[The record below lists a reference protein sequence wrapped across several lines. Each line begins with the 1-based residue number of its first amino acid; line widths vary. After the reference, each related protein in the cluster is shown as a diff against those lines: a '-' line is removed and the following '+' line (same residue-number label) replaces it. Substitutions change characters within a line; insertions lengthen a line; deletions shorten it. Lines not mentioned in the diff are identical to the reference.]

1 MMANNLLSFKNDIYR
16 RLKDLYTSNSK
27 TRIMNKL
34 VLVFLVNLTSF
45 CLFAQNPMMQR
56 PGGAGN
62 GQQMNGR
69 MYGKVVETQS
79 GKPVDAAS
87 IQLIQS
93 RLDTATKK
101 RKDVVIGGM
110 LTKANGEFSL
120 ENVPLF
126 GQSKL
131 KITAIGFKPLE
142 QNVGFD
148 IKMQPG
154 ADMSAMLNAVDKDL
168 GNIKLE
174 VDAQI
179 LGNVT
184 VVSNKPLFQLGIDRK
199 IYNVEKDVIAAGGT
213 AVDVMKNV
221 PSLSVDLDGNVTLRN
236 NTPQIFVD
244 GRPTTMQLEQIPADA
259 IESVEIITN
268 PSAKYDASGGTSGIL
283 NIVLKKNKKVGYN
296 GSIRSSIDSRAKVGL
311 GGDFNLRQNK
321 VNLFGSANYNQR
333 KSIGTGFTDRYNI
346 LDQPNT
352 MLHQDDRSEMVGNFR
367 FFRAGLDFFIT
378 NRNTLSA
385 SGTMGNGT
393 FRPESIS
400 ELLVDSLYTIKK
412 TSYLE
417 RLTNSEGN
425 FKFRG
430 AQLSFKHN
438 FPKAGRD
445 WTADVTYN
453 KRSNTNESLIRT
465 DYYDYPSDIIASQYA
480 QRQNISGTAQS
491 VILQTDFT
499 NPITEKSKVEMG
511 LRAAI
516 NKGSSTSSFYFV
528 DPATGEVTL
537 QQASQI
543 DYESEDHVLAGY
555 TTYTNQLKSFG
566 YQLGLRVESSGYD
579 GKLLK
584 TGETFS
590 NSFPISFFPSVF
602 LSQKMK
608 KEQELQLN
616 YTRRINRPNF
626 FQLTPFTDSSDF
638 LNPRKGNP
646 DLEPEFTNSFELSYQ
661 KIFKNKDN
669 FLASLYYKHTDNLIT
684 MYQEKFT
691 SPVNNK
697 DYVLT
702 TYVNANSSY
711 VTGLELT
718 MKNKVTK
725 WWDLTSNL
733 NLYTSKINIDDPA
746 QPEQDQFASWFG
758 KVNNTFRLPKN
769 FSVQLSGVYNSKTVL
784 PPGGSGGG
792 GGGGMG
798 MMFGPSSSAQGYVRS
813 NYYVDMGIR
822 YEFLKNKA
830 AAISLNMNDVLRT
843 RRSYTHSET
852 QYFVQDVFRRRDP
865 QVLRLNFSWRFGK
878 FDPSLFKRK
887 NMRGEREGMNTGD
900 IMQ

>member
-1 MMANNLLSFKNDIYR
+1 
-16 RLKDLYTSNSK
+16 
-27 TRIMNKL
+27 MNKL
-34 VLVFLVNLTSF
+34 VLFFLLNLTSF
-45 CLFAQNPMMQR
+45 CLFAQNPMQR

-69 MYGKVVETQS
+69 MYGKVVEAQS
-79 GKPVDAAS
+79 GKPVEAAS

-93 RLDTATKK
+93 RMDTATKK
-101 RKDVVIGGM
+101 RKDVIIAGM

-120 ENVPLF
+120 ENIPLF

-131 KITAIGFKPLE
+131 KITGIGFKPLE
-142 QNVGFD
+142 QNVSFEL
-148 IKMQPG
+148 KMQG
-154 ADMSAMLNAVDKDL
+154 GDMSAMLNAIDKDL
-168 GNIKLE
+168 GNIKME
-174 VDAQI
+174 MDAQV

-184 VVSNKPLFQLGIDRK
+184 VVSSKPLFQLGIDRK
-199 IYNVEKDVIAAGGT
+199 VYNVEKDVIAAGGT

-296 GSIRSSIDSRAKVGL
+296 GSLRSSIDSRAKIGL
-311 GGDFNLRQNK
+311 GGDFSLRQNK
-321 VNLFGSANYNQR
+321 INVFGSANYNQR
-333 KSIGTGFTDRYNI
+333 KSISTGYTDRYNI

-352 MLHQDDRSEMVGNFR
+352 YMHQDDNSEMVGNFK
-367 FFRAGLDFFIT
+367 FFRAGLDYFID
-378 NRNTLSA
+378 NRNTLSV
-385 SGTMGNGT
+385 SSNIGNGT
-393 FRPESIS
+393 FHPESIS
-400 ELLVDSLYTIKK
+400 KLLVDSLYTVKK

-417 RLTNSEGN
+417 RLTNSEGT

-438 FPKAGRD
+438 FPKAGRE
-445 WTADVTYN
+445 WTADATYN
-453 KRSNTNESLIRT
+453 KRTNINESLLRT
-465 DYYDYPSDIIASQYA
+465 DYYDYPANTLVGQFG
-480 QRQNISGTAQS
+480 QQQNTSGTGQS
-491 VILQTDFT
+491 IIIQTDFV
-499 NPITEKSKVEMG
+499 NPLTDKSKIEMG
-511 LRAAI
+511 VRGAF
-516 NKGSSTSSFYFV
+516 NKANSTSAFYYV
-528 DPATGEVTL
+528 DPVTGEPTL
-537 QQASQI
+537 QQQSQI
-543 DYESEDHVLAGY
+543 DYNSEDHILAAY

-579 GKLLK
+579 GELVK
-584 TGETFS
+584 THETFS
-590 NSFPISFFPSVF
+590 NSFPLSFFPSVF
-602 LSQKMK
+602 LSQKLK

-626 FQLTPFTDSSDF
+626 FQLSPFTDSSDF
-638 LNPRKGNP
+638 LNLRKGNP

-684 MYQEKFT
+684 SYQQKFNN
-691 SPVNNK
+691 PVNGK

-702 TYVNANSSY
+702 TFINANSSY

-718 MKNKVTK
+718 MKNKITK

-733 NLYTSKINIDDPA
+733 NLYTSKINIDDTA
-746 QPEQDQFASWFG
+746 QIEQDQFGSWFG
-758 KVNNTFRLPKN
+758 KVNNTFKLPKN
-769 FSVQLSGVYNSKTVL
+769 FSFQLTAVYNSKTVL

-792 GGGGMG
+792 GGGMG
-798 MMFGPSSSAQGYVRS
+798 MMFGGPSSSANGYVRS
-813 NYYVDMGIR
+813 NYYADMGIK

-830 AAISLNMNDVLRT
+830 ASISLNVSDVFGT
-843 RRSYTHSET
+843 RRSYTHSES
-852 QYFVQDVFRRRDP
+852 QYFIQDVYRQRDP
-865 QVLRLNFSWRFGK
+865 HLFRLNFNWRFGK
-878 FDPSLFKRK
+878 FDPNLFKRK
-887 NMRGEREGMNTGD
+887 NMKGERESMNTGEG
-900 IMQ
+900 MQ

>member
-1 MMANNLLSFKNDIYR
+1 MSLSLLSFKNDILR
-16 RLKDLYTSNSK
+16 RLNDLCTSNPK

-34 VLVFLVNLTSF
+34 VLFFLLNLTSF
-45 CLFAQNPMMQR
+45 CLFAQNPMQR

-69 MYGKVVETQS
+69 MYGKVVEAQS
-79 GKPVDAAS
+79 GKPVEAAS

-93 RLDTATKK
+93 RMDTATKK
-101 RKDVVIGGM
+101 RKDVIIAGM

-120 ENVPLF
+120 ENIPLF

-131 KITAIGFKPLE
+131 KITGIGFKPLE
-142 QNVGFD
+142 QNVSFEL
-148 IKMQPG
+148 KMQG
-154 ADMSAMLNAVDKDL
+154 GDMSAMLNAIDKDL
-168 GNIKLE
+168 GNIKME
-174 VDAQI
+174 MDAQV

-184 VVSNKPLFQLGIDRK
+184 VVSSKPLFQLGIDRK
-199 IYNVEKDVIAAGGT
+199 VYNVEKDVIAAGGT

-296 GSIRSSIDSRAKVGL
+296 GSLRSSIDSRAKIGL
-311 GGDFNLRQNK
+311 GGDFSLRQNK
-321 VNLFGSANYNQR
+321 INVFGSANYNQR
-333 KSIGTGFTDRYNI
+333 KSISTGYTDRYNI

-352 MLHQDDRSEMVGNFR
+352 YMHQDDNSEMVGNFK
-367 FFRAGLDFFIT
+367 FFRAGLDYFID
-378 NRNTLSA
+378 NRNTLSV
-385 SGTMGNGT
+385 SSNIGNGT
-393 FRPESIS
+393 FHPESIS
-400 ELLVDSLYTIKK
+400 KLLVDSLYTVKK

-417 RLTNSEGN
+417 RLTNSEGT

-438 FPKAGRD
+438 FPKAGRE
-445 WTADVTYN
+445 WTADATYN
-453 KRSNTNESLIRT
+453 KRTNINETLLRT
-465 DYYDYPSDIIASQYA
+465 DYYDYPANTLVGQFG
-480 QRQNISGTAQS
+480 QQQNTSGTGQS
-491 VILQTDFT
+491 IIIQTDFV
-499 NPITEKSKVEMG
+499 NPLTDKSKIEMG
-511 LRAAI
+511 VRGAF
-516 NKGSSTSSFYFV
+516 NKANSTSAFYYV
-528 DPATGEVTL
+528 DPVTGEPTL
-537 QQASQI
+537 QQQSQI
-543 DYESEDHVLAGY
+543 DYNSEDHILAAY

-579 GKLLK
+579 GELVK
-584 TGETFS
+584 THETFS
-590 NSFPISFFPSVF
+590 NSFPLSFFPSVF
-602 LSQKMK
+602 LSQKLK

-626 FQLTPFTDSSDF
+626 FQLSPFTDSSDF
-638 LNPRKGNP
+638 LNLRKGNP

-684 MYQEKFT
+684 SYQQKFNN
-691 SPVNNK
+691 PVNGK

-702 TYVNANSSY
+702 TFINANSSY

-718 MKNKVTK
+718 MKNKITK

-733 NLYTSKINIDDPA
+733 NLYTSKINIDDTA
-746 QPEQDQFASWFG
+746 QIEQDQFGSWFG
-758 KVNNTFRLPKN
+758 KVNNTFKLPKN
-769 FSVQLSGVYNSKTVL
+769 FSFQLTAVYNSKTVL

-792 GGGGMG
+792 GGGMG
-798 MMFGPSSSAQGYVRS
+798 MMFGGPSSSANGYVRS
-813 NYYVDMGIR
+813 NYYADMGIK

-830 AAISLNMNDVLRT
+830 ASISLNVSDVFGT
-843 RRSYTHSET
+843 RRSYTHSES
-852 QYFVQDVFRRRDP
+852 QYFIQDVYRQRDP
-865 QVLRLNFSWRFGK
+865 HLFRLNFNWRFGK
-878 FDPSLFKRK
+878 FDPNLFKRK
-887 NMRGEREGMNTGD
+887 NMKGERESMNTGEG
-900 IMQ
+900 MQ

>member
-1 MMANNLLSFKNDIYR
+1 MSLSLLSFKDDILR
-16 RLKDLYTSNSK
+16 RLNDLCTSNPK

-34 VLVFLVNLTSF
+34 VLVFLLNLTSF
-45 CLFAQNPMMQR
+45 CLFAQNPMQR
-56 PGGAGN
+56 PGGGGN

-69 MYGKVVETQS
+69 MYGKVVEAQS

-87 IQLIQS
+87 VQLVQS
-93 RLDTATKK
+93 RMDTATKK
-101 RKDVVIGGM
+101 NKEVIIAGM

-126 GQSKL
+126 GKSKL
-131 KITAIGFKPLE
+131 KITAIGFKPIE
-142 QNVGFD
+142 QSAGFEM
-148 IKMQPG
+148 KPG
-154 ADMSAMLNAVDKDL
+154 GDMNAMLNAIDKDL

-174 VDAQI
+174 IDAQV

-184 VVSNKPLFQLGIDRK
+184 VVGSKPLFQLGIDRK

-221 PSLSVDLDGNVTLRN
+221 PSLSVDLDGSVTLRN

-268 PSAKYDASGGTSGIL
+268 PSAKFDASGGTSGIL

-296 GSIRSSIDSRAKVGL
+296 GSLRSSIDSRAKIGL
-311 GGDFNLRQNK
+311 GGDFSLRQNK
-321 VNLFGSANYNQR
+321 INIFGSANYNQR
-333 KSIGTGFTDRYNI
+333 KSISTGYTDRYNI

-352 MLHQDDRSEMVGNFR
+352 YMHQDDRSEMVGNFK
-367 FFRAGLDFFIT
+367 FFRAGLDYFID

-385 SGTMGNGT
+385 STNIGNGT
-393 FRPESIS
+393 FHPESIS

-417 RLTNSEGN
+417 RMTNSEGI

-430 AQLSFKHN
+430 AQVSFKHN
-438 FPKAGRD
+438 FPKAGRE
-445 WTADVTYN
+445 WTADATYN
-453 KRSNTNESLIRT
+453 KRTNINESLIRT
-465 DYYDYPSDIIASQYA
+465 DYYDYPSNTLVGQFG
-480 QRQNISGTAQS
+480 QQQNTSGTGQS
-491 VILQTDFT
+491 LIVQTDFV
-499 NPITEKSKVEMG
+499 NPITDKSKIEMG
-511 LRAAI
+511 IRGAF
-516 NKGSSTSSFYFV
+516 NKANSTSAFYYV
-528 DPATGEVTL
+528 DPATGEPTL
-537 QQASQI
+537 QQQSQI
-543 DYESEDHVLAGY
+543 DYQSEAHVLAAY
-555 TTYTNQLKSFG
+555 TTYTNNIKSFG

-579 GKLLK
+579 GELMK
-584 TGETFS
+584 TGEKFS
-590 NSFPISFFPSVF
+590 NSFPISLFPSVF
-602 LSQKMK
+602 LSQKLK

-626 FQLTPFTDSSDF
+626 FQLSPFTDSSDF
-638 LNPRKGNP
+638 LNLRKGNP
-646 DLEPEFTNSFELSYQ
+646 DLEPEFTSSFELSYQ

-684 MYQEKFT
+684 TYQEKFT
-691 SPVNNK
+691 SPINGK

-702 TYVNANSSY
+702 TFINANSSY

-718 MKNKVTK
+718 MKNKITK

-758 KVNNTFRLPKN
+758 KVNNTFKLPKN
-769 FSVQLSGVYNSKTVL
+769 FSFQLTAVYNSKTVL

-792 GGGGMG
+792 GGMGGM
-798 MMFGPSSSAQGYVRS
+798 MMGGPSSSANGYVRS
-813 NYYVDMGIR
+813 NYYADMGIK

-830 AAISLNMNDVLRT
+830 ASISLNMSDVFAT
-843 RRSYTHSET
+843 RRSYTHSES
-852 QYFVQDVFRRRDP
+852 QYFIQDVYRQRD
-865 QVLRLNFSWRFGK
+865 QQLLRLNFNWRFGK
-878 FDPSLFKRK
+878 FDPNLFKRK
-887 NMRGEREGMNTGD
+887 NMKGERESMNTCGD
-900 IMQ
+900 GMQ

>member
-1 MMANNLLSFKNDIYR
+1 
-16 RLKDLYTSNSK
+16 
-27 TRIMNKL
+27 
-34 VLVFLVNLTSF
+34 
-45 CLFAQNPMMQR
+45 
-56 PGGAGN
+56 
-62 GQQMNGR
+62 MNGR

-87 IQLIQS
+87 VQLIQS
-93 RLDTATKK
+93 RMDTATKK

-120 ENVPLF
+120 ENIPLF

-131 KITAIGFKPLE
+131 KITAIGFKPVE

-154 ADMSAMLNAVDKDL
+154 ADMSAMLNAIDKDL

-174 VDAQI
+174 VDAQV
-179 LGNVT
+179 LGTVT
-184 VVSNKPLFQLGIDRK
+184 VVANKPLFQLGIDRK

-236 NTPQIFVD
+236 NAPQIFVD

-296 GSIRSSIDSRAKVGL
+296 GGVRSSIDSRARIGL
-311 GGDFNLRQNK
+311 GGDISLRQNK
-321 VNLFGSANYNQR
+321 VNIFGSANYNQR
-333 KSIGTGFTDRYNI
+333 KSIGTGYTDRMNFI
-346 LDQPNT
+346 DST
-352 MLHQDDRSEMVGNFR
+352 VLHQDDRSEMIGNFK
-367 FFRAGLDFFIT
+367 FFRAGIDYFIN

-385 SGTMGNGT
+385 STNIGNGI
-393 FRPESIS
+393 FRPETLS
-400 ELLVDSLYTIKK
+400 ELLVTPMDPLKE

-438 FPKAGRD
+438 FPKAGRE
-445 WTADVTYN
+445 WTADATYN
-453 KRSNTNESLIRT
+453 KRTNTNESLIRT
-465 DYYDYPSDIIASQYA
+465 DKFEYPSGVWAGQFT
-480 QRQNISGTAQS
+480 QQQNTSGTGQS
-491 VILQTDFT
+491 LIVQTDFV
-499 NPITEKSKVEMG
+499 NPITEKSKIEMG
-511 LRAAI
+511 IRAAF
-516 NKGSSTSSFYFV
+516 NKANSTGAFYSI
-528 DPATGEVTL
+528 DPVTGKPIL
-537 QQASQI
+537 QPASQI
-543 DYESEDHVLAGY
+543 DYQSEDHVLAGY

-579 GKLLK
+579 GELMK
-584 TGETFS
+584 TGEQFS
-590 NSFPISFFPSVF
+590 NSFPLSFFPSVF

-608 KEQELQLN
+608 KEQELQFN

-626 FQLTPFTDSSDF
+626 FQLSPFTDSSDF

-646 DLEPEFTNSFELSYQ
+646 DLEPEFTNSLEVSYQ

-669 FLASLYYKHTDNLIT
+669 FLASLYFKHTDNLIT
-684 MYQEKFT
+684 GYQEKFT
-691 SPVNNK
+691 SPVNGE
-697 DYVLT
+697 DYVLH
-702 TYVNANSSY
+702 TYINANSSY
-711 VTGLELT
+711 VTGLEFT
-718 MKNKVTK
+718 MKNKVAK

-733 NLYTSKINIDDPA
+733 NLYTSKINIDDPS

-758 KVNNTFRLPKN
+758 KVNNTFKLPKN
-769 FSVQLSGVYNSKTVL
+769 FSVQLTAVYNSKTVL

-792 GGGGMG
+792 GGGMG
-798 MMFGPSSSAQGYVRS
+798 MMFGPSSTAQGYVRS
-813 NYYVDMGIR
+813 NYYADMGVK
-822 YEFLKNKA
+822 YEFLKNRA
-830 AAISLNMNDVLRT
+830 ASISLNMNDIFRT
-843 RRSYTHSET
+843 RRSYTHSES
-852 QYFVQDVFRRRDP
+852 QYIIQDIFRRRDP
-865 QVLRLNFSWRFGK
+865 QVLRLNFNWRFGK
-878 FDPSLFKRK
+878 FDPNLFKRK
-887 NMRGEREGMNTGD
+887 NLKGEREGMNTGD

>member
-1 MMANNLLSFKNDIYR
+1 
-16 RLKDLYTSNSK
+16 
-27 TRIMNKL
+27 MNKL
-34 VLVFLVNLTSF
+34 VLVFLVNLTSL
-45 CLFAQNPMMQR
+45 CLIAQNPAMQR

-69 MYGKVVETQS
+69 MYGKIVEAQS

-87 IQLIQS
+87 VQLVQTRI
-93 RLDTATKK
+93 DTATKK
-101 RKDVVIGGM
+101 SKEVIIAGM

-126 GQSKL
+126 GKSKL
-131 KITAIGFKPLE
+131 KITAIGFKPME
-142 QNVGFD
+142 QPVGFE

-154 ADMSAMLNAVDKDL
+154 ADMSAMLNAIDKDL

-174 VDAQI
+174 IDAQV

-184 VVSNKPLFQLGIDRK
+184 VVGSKPLFQLGIDRK

-236 NTPQIFVD
+236 NAPQIFVD

-296 GSIRSSIDSRAKVGL
+296 GSLRSSIDSRAKIGI
-311 GGDFNLRQNK
+311 GGDFSLRQNK
-321 VNLFGSANYNQR
+321 INIFGSANYNQR
-333 KSIGTGFTDRYNI
+333 KSISTGYTDRYNI

-352 MLHQDDRSEMVGNFR
+352 YMHQDDRSEMEGNFK
-367 FFRAGLDFFIT
+367 FFRAGIDYFID
-378 NRNTLSA
+378 NRNTLSVN
-385 SGTMGNGT
+385 TNIGNGS
-393 FRPESIS
+393 FAPESIS
-400 ELLVDSLYTIKK
+400 KLLVDSLYTVTK

-417 RLTNSEGN
+417 RLTNSEGD

-438 FPKAGRD
+438 FPKAGKE
-445 WTADVTYN
+445 WTADATYN
-453 KRSNTNESLIRT
+453 KRKNINENLIRT
-465 DYYDYPSDIIASQYA
+465 DYYDYA
-480 QRQNISGTAQS
+480 SGTLAGEFDQQQNTSGTGESLVIQS
-491 VILQTDFT
+491 DFV
-499 NPITEKSKVEMG
+499 NPIKDKSKIEMG
-511 LRAAI
+511 VRAAF
-516 NKGSSTSSFYFV
+516 NKANSSTAFYYI
-528 DPATGEVTL
+528 DPASGQPTL
-537 QQASQI
+537 IPNSSV
-543 DYESEDHVLAGY
+543 DYVAQDHILAAY
-555 TTYTNQLKSFG
+555 TTYTNNLKSFG

-579 GKLLK
+579 GELTK
-584 TGETFS
+584 TNESFS
-590 NSFPISFFPSVF
+590 NTFPLSFFPSVF
-602 LSQKMK
+602 LSQKLK

-626 FQLTPFTDSSDF
+626 FQLSPFIDKSDF

-684 MYQEKFT
+684 SYQGET
-691 SPVNNK
+691 EVI
-697 DYVLT
+697 DGIERVIT
-702 TYVNANSSY
+702 TFINANSSY

-718 MKNKVTK
+718 MKNKVAK
-725 WWDLTSNL
+725 WWDLTSNV
-733 NLYTSKINIDDPA
+733 NLYTSKINIDDPK

-758 KVNNTFRLPKN
+758 KVNNTFKLPKN
-769 FSVQLSGVYNSKTVL
+769 FSFQLTAVYNSKTVL

-798 MMFGPSSSAQGYVRS
+798 MMFGSGSSAQGYVRS
-813 NYYVDMGIR
+813 NYYADMGIK
-822 YEFLKNKA
+822 YEFLKNRA
-830 AAISLNMNDVLRT
+830 ASISLNMSDVFRT
-843 RRSYTHSET
+843 RRSYTHAES
-852 QYFVQDVFRRRDP
+852 QYFTQDVFRRRDP
-865 QVLRLNFSWRFGK
+865 QLLRLNFNWRFGK
-878 FDPSLFKRK
+878 FDPNLFKRK
-887 NMRGEREGMNTGD
+887 NMKGERESMNTGEG
-900 IMQ
+900 MQ

>member
-1 MMANNLLSFKNDIYR
+1 MSLNLLSFKNDILR
-16 RLKDLYTSNSK
+16 RLNDLYTSNSK

-34 VLVFLVNLTSF
+34 VLVFLLNLTSF
-45 CLFAQNPMMQR
+45 CLFAQNPMQR

-69 MYGKVVETQS
+69 MYGKVVEAQS
-79 GKPVDAAS
+79 GKPVEAAS
-87 IQLIQS
+87 VQLVQS
-93 RLDTATKK
+93 RMDTATKK
-101 RKDVVIGGM
+101 RKDVIIAGM

-120 ENVPLF
+120 ENIPLF

-131 KITAIGFKPLE
+131 KITGIGFKPLE
-142 QNVGFD
+142 QNVNFEL
-148 IKMQPG
+148 KMQG
-154 ADMSAMLNAVDKDL
+154 GDMSAMLNAIDKDL
-168 GNIKLE
+168 GNIKME
-174 VDAQI
+174 MDAQV

-184 VVSNKPLFQLGIDRK
+184 VVSSKPLFQLGIDRK
-199 IYNVEKDVIAAGGT
+199 VYNVEKDVIAAGGT

-236 NTPQIFVD
+236 NAPQIFVD

-296 GSIRSSIDSRAKVGL
+296 GGLRSSIDSRAKIGL
-311 GGDFNLRQNK
+311 GGDFSLRQNK
-321 VNLFGSANYNQR
+321 INVFGSANYNQR
-333 KSIGTGFTDRYNI
+333 KSISTGYTDRYNI

-352 MLHQDDRSEMVGNFR
+352 YMHQDDNSEMIGNFK
-367 FFRAGLDFFIT
+367 FFGAGIDYFID

-385 SGTMGNGT
+385 NTNIGNGT

-400 ELLVDSLYTIKK
+400 QLLVDSLYTVKK

-417 RLTNSEGN
+417 RFTNSEGE

-430 AQLSFKHN
+430 GQLSFKHN
-438 FPKAGRD
+438 FPKAGRE
-445 WTADVTYN
+445 WTADATYN
-453 KRSNTNESLIRT
+453 KRTNINENLIRT
-465 DYYDYPSDIIASQYA
+465 DYYNYPSGTTAGQVGQQQNATGTGQSII
-480 QRQNISGTAQS
+480 
-491 VILQTDFT
+491 VQTDFV
-499 NPITEKSKVEMG
+499 NPITDKSKLEMG
-511 LRAAI
+511 IRGAF
-516 NKGSSTSSFYFV
+516 NKANSTSAFYYF
-528 DPATGEVTL
+528 DPATGQPKLVPNSE
-537 QQASQI
+537 I
-543 DYESEDHVLAGY
+543 DYVSEDHVLAAY

-579 GKLLK
+579 GELMK
-584 TGETFS
+584 TGEKFS
-590 NSFPISFFPSVF
+590 NSFPISLFPSVF
-602 LSQKMK
+602 LSQKLK

-626 FQLTPFTDSSDF
+626 FQLSPFTDSSDF
-638 LNPRKGNP
+638 LNLRKGNP
-646 DLEPEFTNSFELSYQ
+646 DLEPEFTSSFELSYQ

-684 MYQEKFT
+684 TYQEKFT
-691 SPVNNK
+691 SPINGK
-697 DYVLT
+697 DCVLT
-702 TYVNANSSY
+702 TFINANSSY

-718 MKNKVTK
+718 MKNKITK

-758 KVNNTFRLPKN
+758 KVNNTFKLPKN
-769 FSVQLSGVYNSKTVL
+769 FSFQLTAVYNSKTVL

-792 GGGGMG
+792 GGMGGGGM
-798 MMFGPSSSAQGYVRS
+798 MMGGSLSSANGYVRA
-813 NYYVDMGIR
+813 NYYADMGIK
-822 YEFLKNKA
+822 YDFLKNKA
-830 AAISLNMNDVLRT
+830 ASISLNMSDVFAT
-843 RRSYTHSET
+843 RRSDTHSES
-852 QYFVQDVFRRRDP
+852 QYFVQDVYRQRD
-865 QVLRLNFSWRFGK
+865 QQLLRLNFNWRFGK
-878 FDPSLFKRK
+878 FDPNLFKRK
-887 NMRGEREGMNTGD
+887 NLKGERESMNTGD

>member
-1 MMANNLLSFKNDIYR
+1 
-16 RLKDLYTSNSK
+16 
-27 TRIMNKL
+27 MNKL

-69 MYGKVVETQS
+69 MYGKVVESQS
-79 GKPVDAAS
+79 GKAVDAAS
-87 IQLIQS
+87 IQLVQS

-154 ADMSAMLNAVDKDL
+154 ADMSAMLNAIDKDL

-199 IYNVEKDVIAAGGT
+199 IYNVEKDVVAAGGT

-244 GRPTTMQLEQIPADA
+244 GRPSTMQLDQIPADA

-268 PSAKYDASGGTSGIL
+268 PSAKFDASGGTSGIL

-296 GSIRSSIDSRAKVGL
+296 GSIRTNIDSRARVGL

-321 VNLFGSANYNQR
+321 INLSGAANYNQR
-333 KSIGTGFTDRYNI
+333 KSISTGFTERYNI

-352 MLHQDDRSEMVGNFR
+352 LLHQDDRNVSKGSFR
-367 FFRAGLDFFIT
+367 FFRAGLDYFIN
-378 NRNTLSA
+378 NRNTLSV
-385 SGTMGNGT
+385 SGVMGNGK
-393 FRPESIS
+393 FRPENIS
-400 ELLVDSLYTIKK
+400 ELLVDSLYTVKR
-412 TSYLE
+412 TSYTE

-425 FKFRG
+425 FKFRR

-438 FPKAGRD
+438 FPKAGRE
-445 WTADVTYN
+445 WTADVTYDKRENLN
-453 KRSNTNESLIRT
+453 KSLLQT
-465 DYYDYPSDIIASQYA
+465 DYYNYPSNTISDQFL
-480 QRQNISGTAQS
+480 QQQNNAGSGQN
-491 VILQTDFT
+491 VIMQTDFT
-499 NPITEKSKVEMG
+499 NPITEKSKLEMG
-511 LRAAI
+511 VRAAFS
-516 NKGSSTSSFYFV
+516 KSTSTSAFYTV
-528 DPATGEVTL
+528 NPNTGELVL
-537 QQASQI
+537 QPASQV
-543 DYESEDHVLAGY
+543 DYESEDHVLAAY
-555 TTYTNQLKSFG
+555 TSFSNQVKNFG

-579 GKLLK
+579 GKLRK
-584 TGETFS
+584 TNESFS
-590 NSFPISFFPSVF
+590 NDFPLSFFPSVF
-602 LSQKMK
+602 LSQKLK
-608 KEQELQLN
+608 KDQELQLN

-626 FQLTPFTDSSDF
+626 FQLMPFADSSDF
-638 LNPRKGNP
+638 LNLRKGNP
-646 DLEPEFTNSFELSYQ
+646 DLEPEFTNSFEVSYQ

-697 DYVLT
+697 DYILT
-702 TYVNANSSY
+702 TFINANSSY
-711 VTGLELT
+711 VTGLEFT

-733 NLYTSKINIDDPA
+733 NLYTSKIDIDDPS

-758 KVNNTFRLPKN
+758 KVNNTFKLPKN
-769 FSVQLSGVYNSKTVL
+769 FSVQLSG
-784 PPGGSGGG
+784 
-792 GGGGMG
+792 
-798 MMFGPSSSAQGYVRS
+798 
-813 NYYVDMGIR
+813 
-822 YEFLKNKA
+822 
-830 AAISLNMNDVLRT
+830 
-843 RRSYTHSET
+843 
-852 QYFVQDVFRRRDP
+852 
-865 QVLRLNFSWRFGK
+865 
-878 FDPSLFKRK
+878 
-887 NMRGEREGMNTGD
+887 
-900 IMQ
+900 

>member
-1 MMANNLLSFKNDIYR
+1 MSLNLLSFKNDILR
-16 RLKDLYTSNSK
+16 RLNDLCASNPK

-34 VLVFLVNLTSF
+34 VLFFLLNLTSF
-45 CLFAQNPMMQR
+45 CLFAQNPMQR

-69 MYGKVVETQS
+69 MYGKVVEAQS
-79 GKPVDAAS
+79 GKPVEAAS

-93 RLDTATKK
+93 RMDTATKK
-101 RKDVVIGGM
+101 RKDVIIAGM

-120 ENVPLF
+120 ENIPLF

-131 KITAIGFKPLE
+131 KITGIGFKPLE
-142 QNVGFD
+142 QNVSFEL
-148 IKMQPG
+148 KMQG
-154 ADMSAMLNAVDKDL
+154 GDMSAMLNAIDKDL
-168 GNIKLE
+168 GNIKME
-174 VDAQI
+174 MDAQV

-184 VVSNKPLFQLGIDRK
+184 VVSSKPLFQLGIDRK
-199 IYNVEKDVIAAGGT
+199 VYNVEKDVIAAGGT

-296 GSIRSSIDSRAKVGL
+296 GSLRSSIDSRAKIGL
-311 GGDFNLRQNK
+311 GGDFSLRQNK
-321 VNLFGSANYNQR
+321 INVFGSANYNQR
-333 KSIGTGFTDRYNI
+333 KSISTGYTDRYNI

-352 MLHQDDRSEMVGNFR
+352 YMHQDDNSEMVGNFK
-367 FFRAGLDFFIT
+367 FFRAGLDYFID
-378 NRNTLSA
+378 NRNTLSV
-385 SGTMGNGT
+385 SSNIGNGT
-393 FRPESIS
+393 FHPESIS
-400 ELLVDSLYTIKK
+400 KLLVDSLYRVKK

-417 RLTNSEGN
+417 RLTNSEGT

-438 FPKAGRD
+438 FPKAGRE
-445 WTADVTYN
+445 WTADATYN
-453 KRSNTNESLIRT
+453 KRTNINESLLRT
-465 DYYDYPSDIIASQYA
+465 DYYDYPANTLVGQFG
-480 QRQNISGTAQS
+480 QQQNTSGTGQS
-491 VILQTDFT
+491 IIIQTDFV
-499 NPITEKSKVEMG
+499 NPLTDKSKIEMG
-511 LRAAI
+511 VRGAF
-516 NKGSSTSSFYFV
+516 NKANSTSAFYYV
-528 DPATGEVTL
+528 DPVTGEPTL
-537 QQASQI
+537 QQQSQI
-543 DYESEDHVLAGY
+543 DYNSEDHILAAY

-579 GKLLK
+579 GELVK
-584 TGETFS
+584 THETFS
-590 NSFPISFFPSVF
+590 NSFPLSFFPSVF
-602 LSQKMK
+602 LSQKLK

-626 FQLTPFTDSSDF
+626 FQLSPFTDSSDF
-638 LNPRKGNP
+638 LNLRKGNP

-684 MYQEKFT
+684 SYQQKFNN
-691 SPVNNK
+691 PVNGK

-702 TYVNANSSY
+702 TFINANSSY

-718 MKNKVTK
+718 MKNKITK

-733 NLYTSKINIDDPA
+733 NLYTSKINIDDTA
-746 QPEQDQFASWFG
+746 QIEQDQFGSWFG
-758 KVNNTFRLPKN
+758 KVNNTFKLPKN
-769 FSVQLSGVYNSKTVL
+769 FSFQLTAVYNSKTVL

-792 GGGGMG
+792 GGGMG
-798 MMFGPSSSAQGYVRS
+798 MMFGGPSSSANGYVRS
-813 NYYVDMGIR
+813 NYYADMGIK

-830 AAISLNMNDVLRT
+830 ASISLNVSDVFGT
-843 RRSYTHSET
+843 RRSYTHSES
-852 QYFVQDVFRRRDP
+852 QYFIQDVYRQRDP
-865 QVLRLNFSWRFGK
+865 HLFRLNFNWRFGK
-878 FDPSLFKRK
+878 FDPNLFKRK
-887 NMRGEREGMNTGD
+887 NMKGERESMNTGEG
-900 IMQ
+900 MQ

>member
-1 MMANNLLSFKNDIYR
+1 
-16 RLKDLYTSNSK
+16 
-27 TRIMNKL
+27 MNKL
-34 VLVFLVNLTSF
+34 VLVFLLNLTSF

-56 PGGAGN
+56 PGGGGN

-69 MYGKVVETQS
+69 MYGKVVESHS

-93 RLDTATKK
+93 RMDTATKK
-101 RKDVVIGGM
+101 RKDVVIAGM

-131 KITAIGFKPLE
+131 KITAMGFKPIE
-142 QNVGFD
+142 QNVGFE

-154 ADMSAMLNAVDKDL
+154 ADMSAMLNAIDKDL
-168 GNIKLE
+168 GNLKLE
-174 VDAQI
+174 IDAQV

-184 VVSNKPLFQLGIDRK
+184 VVGSKPQFQLGIDRK

-236 NTPQIFVD
+236 NAPQIFVD

-296 GSIRSSIDSRAKVGL
+296 GSLRSSIDSRAKIGL
-311 GGDFNLRQNK
+311 GGDFSLRQNK
-321 VNLFGSANYNQR
+321 INIFGSANYNQR
-333 KSIGTGFTDRYNI
+333 KSVSTGYTDRYNI

-352 MLHQDDRSEMVGNFR
+352 YMHQDDNSEMVGNFK
-367 FFRAGLDFFIT
+367 FFRAGIDYFID

-385 SGTMGNGT
+385 STNIGNGT

-400 ELLVDSLYTIKK
+400 QLLVDSLYTVKK

-417 RLTNSEGN
+417 RFTNSEGE

-438 FPKAGRD
+438 FPKAGRE
-445 WTADVTYN
+445 WTADATYN
-453 KRSNTNESLIRT
+453 KRTNINENLIRT
-465 DYYDYPSDIIASQYA
+465 DYYNYPAGTLAGQVGQQQNATGTGQSII
-480 QRQNISGTAQS
+480 I
-491 VILQTDFT
+491 QTDFV
-499 NPITEKSKVEMG
+499 NPITDKSKIEMG
-511 LRAAI
+511 VRGAF
-516 NKGSSTSSFYFV
+516 NKANSTSSFYYM
-528 DPATGEVTL
+528 DPVTGKPTL
-537 QQASQI
+537 QPKSQI
-543 DYESEDHVLAGY
+543 DYTSEDHVLAAY
-555 TTYTNQLKSFG
+555 TTYTNNIKSFG

-579 GKLLK
+579 GELAK
-584 TGETFS
+584 THETFS
-590 NSFPISFFPSVF
+590 NSFPLSFFPSVF
-602 LSQKMK
+602 LSQKLK

-626 FQLTPFTDSSDF
+626 FQLSPFTDSSDF
-638 LNPRKGNP
+638 LNLRKGNP

-669 FLASLYYKHTDNLIT
+669 FLASIYYKHTDNMIT
-684 MYQEKFT
+684 SYQEKFT
-691 SPVNNK
+691 NPVDSN
-697 DYVLT
+697 DYVLNT
-702 TYVNANSSY
+702 FINANSSY

-718 MKNKVTK
+718 MKNKITK

-758 KVNNTFRLPKN
+758 KVNNTFKLPKN
-769 FSVQLSGVYNSKTVL
+769 FSIQFTAVYNSKTVL

-792 GGGGMG
+792 GGGGGMG
-798 MMFGPSSSAQGYVRS
+798 MMFGSASSANGYVRA
-813 NYYVDMGIR
+813 NYYADMGVK

-830 AAISLNMNDVLRT
+830 ASISLNMSDVFGT
-843 RRSYTHSET
+843 RRSYTHSES
-852 QYFVQDVFRRRDP
+852 QYFIQDVYRERD
-865 QVLRLNFSWRFGK
+865 QQMLRLNFNWRFGK
-878 FDPSLFKRK
+878 FDPNLFKRK
-887 NMRGEREGMNTGD
+887 NLKGEREGMNTGD
-900 IMQ
+900 MMQ

>member
-1 MMANNLLSFKNDIYR
+1 
-16 RLKDLYTSNSK
+16 
-27 TRIMNKL
+27 
-34 VLVFLVNLTSF
+34 
-45 CLFAQNPMMQR
+45 MQR

-69 MYGKVVETQS
+69 MYGKVVEAQS
-79 GKPVDAAS
+79 GKPVEAAS

-93 RLDTATKK
+93 RMDTATKK
-101 RKDVVIGGM
+101 RKDVIIAGM

-120 ENVPLF
+120 ENIPLF

-131 KITAIGFKPLE
+131 KITGIGFKPLE
-142 QNVGFD
+142 QNVSFEL
-148 IKMQPG
+148 KMQG
-154 ADMSAMLNAVDKDL
+154 GDMSAMLNAIDKDL
-168 GNIKLE
+168 GNIKME
-174 VDAQI
+174 MDAQV

-184 VVSNKPLFQLGIDRK
+184 VVSSKPLFQLGIDRK
-199 IYNVEKDVIAAGGT
+199 VYNVEKDVIAAGGT

-296 GSIRSSIDSRAKVGL
+296 GSLRSSIDSRAKIGL
-311 GGDFNLRQNK
+311 GGDFSLRQNK
-321 VNLFGSANYNQR
+321 INVFGSANYNQR
-333 KSIGTGFTDRYNI
+333 KSISTGYTDRYNI

-352 MLHQDDRSEMVGNFR
+352 YMHQDDNSEMVGNFK
-367 FFRAGLDFFIT
+367 FFRAGLDYFID
-378 NRNTLSA
+378 NRNTLSV
-385 SGTMGNGT
+385 SSNIGNGT
-393 FRPESIS
+393 FHPESIS
-400 ELLVDSLYTIKK
+400 KLLVDSLYTVKK

-417 RLTNSEGN
+417 RLTNSEGT

-438 FPKAGRD
+438 FPKAGRE
-445 WTADVTYN
+445 WTADATYN
-453 KRSNTNESLIRT
+453 KRTNINETLLRT
-465 DYYDYPSDIIASQYA
+465 DYYDYPANTLVGQFG
-480 QRQNISGTAQS
+480 QQQNTSGTGQS
-491 VILQTDFT
+491 IIIQTDFV
-499 NPITEKSKVEMG
+499 NPLTDKSKIEMG
-511 LRAAI
+511 VRGAF
-516 NKGSSTSSFYFV
+516 NKANSTSAFYYV
-528 DPATGEVTL
+528 DPVTGEPTL
-537 QQASQI
+537 QQQSQI
-543 DYESEDHVLAGY
+543 DYNSEDHILAAY

-579 GKLLK
+579 GELVK
-584 TGETFS
+584 THETFS
-590 NSFPISFFPSVF
+590 NSFPLSFFPSVF
-602 LSQKMK
+602 LSQKLK

-626 FQLTPFTDSSDF
+626 FQLSPFTDSSDF
-638 LNPRKGNP
+638 LNLRKGNP

-684 MYQEKFT
+684 SYQQKFNN
-691 SPVNNK
+691 PVNGK

-702 TYVNANSSY
+702 TFINANSSY

-718 MKNKVTK
+718 MKNKITK

-733 NLYTSKINIDDPA
+733 NLYTSKINIDDTA
-746 QPEQDQFASWFG
+746 QIEQDQFGSWFG
-758 KVNNTFRLPKN
+758 KVNNTFKLPKN
-769 FSVQLSGVYNSKTVL
+769 FSFQLTAVYNSKTVL

-792 GGGGMG
+792 GGGMG
-798 MMFGPSSSAQGYVRS
+798 MMFGGPSSSANGYVRS
-813 NYYVDMGIR
+813 NYYADMGIK

-830 AAISLNMNDVLRT
+830 ASISLNVSDVFGT
-843 RRSYTHSET
+843 RRSYTHSES
-852 QYFVQDVFRRRDP
+852 QYFIQDVYRQRDP
-865 QVLRLNFSWRFGK
+865 HLFRLNFNWRFGK
-878 FDPSLFKRK
+878 FDPNLFKRK
-887 NMRGEREGMNTGD
+887 NMKGERESMNTGEG
-900 IMQ
+900 MQ

>member
-1 MMANNLLSFKNDIYR
+1 
-16 RLKDLYTSNSK
+16 
-27 TRIMNKL
+27 MNKL
-34 VLVFLVNLTSF
+34 VLVFLLNITSF
-45 CLFAQNPMMQR
+45 YLFAQNPMQR

-69 MYGKVVETQS
+69 MYGKVVESQS

-87 IQLIQS
+87 VQLVQS
-93 RLDTATKK
+93 RMDTATKK
-101 RKDVVIGGM
+101 RKDVIIAGM

-131 KITAIGFKPLE
+131 KITAIGFKPIE
-142 QNVGFD
+142 QPAGFEM
-148 IKMQPG
+148 KPG
-154 ADMSAMLNAVDKDL
+154 GDMSAMLNAIDKDL

-174 VDAQI
+174 IDAQV

-184 VVSNKPLFQLGIDRK
+184 VVGSKPLFQLGIDRK

-296 GSIRSSIDSRAKVGL
+296 GSLRSSIDSRAKIGL
-311 GGDFNLRQNK
+311 GGDFSLRQNK
-321 VNLFGSANYNQR
+321 INVFGSANYNQR
-333 KSIGTGFTDRYNI
+333 KSISTGYTDRYNI

-352 MLHQDDRSEMVGNFR
+352 YMHQDDNSEMVGNFQ
-367 FFRAGLDFFIT
+367 FFRAGLDYFID

-385 SGTMGNGT
+385 STNIGNGT

-400 ELLVDSLYTIKK
+400 KLLVDSLYTVKK

-417 RLTNSEGN
+417 RMTNSEGT

-438 FPKAGRD
+438 FPKAGRE
-445 WTADVTYN
+445 WTADATYN
-453 KRSNTNESLIRT
+453 KRTNINESLIRT
-465 DYYDYPSDIIASQYA
+465 DYYNYPANTLAGQFG
-480 QRQNISGTAQS
+480 QQQNTSGTGQS
-491 VILQTDFT
+491 IIVQTDFV
-499 NPITEKSKVEMG
+499 NPITDKSKIEMG
-511 LRAAI
+511 VRGAF
-516 NKGSSTSSFYFV
+516 NKANSTSAFYYV
-528 DPATGEVTL
+528 DPVTGEPTL
-537 QQASQI
+537 QQQSQI
-543 DYESEDHVLAGY
+543 DYNSEDHVLAAY

-579 GKLLK
+579 GELMK
-584 TGETFS
+584 THETFS
-590 NSFPISFFPSVF
+590 NSFPLSFFPSVF
-602 LSQKMK
+602 LSQKLK

-626 FQLTPFTDSSDF
+626 FQLSPFTDSSDF
-638 LNPRKGNP
+638 LNLRKGNP
-646 DLEPEFTNSFELSYQ
+646 DLEPEFTNSFEVSYQ

-684 MYQEKFT
+684 TYQQKFNN
-691 SPVNNK
+691 PVNGK

-702 TYVNANSSY
+702 TFINANSSY

-718 MKNKVTK
+718 MKNKIAK
-725 WWDLTSNL
+725 WWDLTSNV

-758 KVNNTFRLPKN
+758 KVNNTFKLPKN
-769 FSVQLSGVYNSKTVL
+769 FSVQLTAVYNSKTVL

-792 GGGGMG
+792 GGMGG
-798 MMFGPSSSAQGYVRS
+798 MMFGGPSSSANGYVRS
-813 NYYVDMGIR
+813 NYYADMGIK

-830 AAISLNMNDVLRT
+830 ASISLNMSDVFGT
-843 RRSYTHSET
+843 RRSYTHSES
-852 QYFVQDVFRRRDP
+852 QYFIQDVYRQRDP
-865 QVLRLNFSWRFGK
+865 HLLRLNFNWRFGK
-878 FDPSLFKRK
+878 FDPNLFKRK
-887 NMRGEREGMNTGD
+887 NLKGERESMNTGEG
-900 IMQ
+900 MQ

>member
-1 MMANNLLSFKNDIYR
+1 
-16 RLKDLYTSNSK
+16 
-27 TRIMNKL
+27 
-34 VLVFLVNLTSF
+34 
-45 CLFAQNPMMQR
+45 MQR
-56 PGGAGN
+56 PGGGGN

-69 MYGKVVETQS
+69 MYGKIVEAQS

-87 IQLIQS
+87 VQLVQT
-93 RLDTATKK
+93 RMDTATKK
-101 RKDVVIGGM
+101 SKEVIIAGM

-126 GQSKL
+126 GKSKL
-131 KITAIGFKPLE
+131 KITAIGFKPIE
-142 QNVGFD
+142 QPAGFE

-154 ADMSAMLNAVDKDL
+154 ADMSAMLNAIDKDL

-174 VDAQI
+174 IDAQV

-184 VVSNKPLFQLGIDRK
+184 VVGSKPLFQLGIDRK

-236 NTPQIFVD
+236 NAPQIFVD

-296 GSIRSSIDSRAKVGL
+296 GGVRSSIDSRAKVGI
-311 GGDFNLRQNK
+311 GADFSLRQNK
-321 VNLFGSANYNQR
+321 INIFGSANYNQR
-333 KSIGTGFTDRYNI
+333 KSISTGYTDRYNI

-352 MLHQDDRSEMVGNFR
+352 YMHQDDRSEMEGNFK
-367 FFRAGLDFFIT
+367 FFRAGIDYFID

-385 SGTMGNGT
+385 STNIGNGT

-400 ELLVDSLYTIKK
+400 KLLVDSLYTVKK

-417 RLTNSEGN
+417 RLTNSEGD

-438 FPKAGRD
+438 FPKAGRE
-445 WTADVTYN
+445 WTADATYN
-453 KRSNTNESLIRT
+453 KRTNINENLIRT
-465 DYYDYPSDIIASQYA
+465 DYYDYPSGVLAGEFDQ
-480 QRQNISGTAQS
+480 QQNISGTGES
-491 VILQTDFT
+491 LIIQTDFV
-499 NPITEKSKVEMG
+499 NPITDKSKIEMG
-511 LRAAI
+511 VRAAF
-516 NKGSSTSSFYFV
+516 NKANSTNAFYYF
-528 DPATGEVTL
+528 DPATGKPTL
-537 QQASQI
+537 VPNSEI
-543 DYESEDHVLAGY
+543 DYISEDHVLAAY
-555 TTYTNQLKSFG
+555 TTYTNNIKSFG

-579 GKLLK
+579 GELVK
-584 TGETFS
+584 TNESFS
-590 NSFPISFFPSVF
+590 NTFPLSFFPSVF
-602 LSQKMK
+602 LSQKLK
-608 KEQELQLN
+608 KEQELQFN

-626 FQLTPFTDSSDF
+626 FQLSPFIDKSDF

-684 MYQEKFT
+684 SYQGET
-691 SPVNNK
+691 AIIDGVER
-697 DYVLT
+697 VIT
-702 TYVNANSSY
+702 TFINANSSY

-718 MKNKVTK
+718 MKNKITK

-733 NLYTSKINIDDPA
+733 NLYTSKINIDDPM
-746 QPEQDQFASWFG
+746 QPEQDQFGSWFG
-758 KVNNTFRLPKN
+758 KVNNTFKLPKN
-769 FSVQLSGVYNSKTVL
+769 FSFQLTAVYNSKTVL

-792 GGGGMG
+792 GGMG
-798 MMFGPSSSAQGYVRS
+798 MMFGGPSSSAQGYVRS
-813 NYYVDMGIR
+813 NYYADMGVK

-830 AAISLNMNDVLRT
+830 ASISLNMSDVFRT
-843 RRSYTHSET
+843 RRSYTHSES
-852 QYFVQDVFRRRDP
+852 QYFTQDVFRRRDP
-865 QVLRLNFSWRFGK
+865 QLLRLNFNWRFGK
-878 FDPSLFKRK
+878 FDPNLFKRK
-887 NMRGEREGMNTGD
+887 NLKGEREGMNTGD
-900 IMQ
+900 MMQ